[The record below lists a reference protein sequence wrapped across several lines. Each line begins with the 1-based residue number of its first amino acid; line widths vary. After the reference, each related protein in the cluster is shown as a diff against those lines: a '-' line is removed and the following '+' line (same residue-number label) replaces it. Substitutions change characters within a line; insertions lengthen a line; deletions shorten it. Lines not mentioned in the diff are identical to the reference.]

1 LKLREQFV
9 YGVLREYMLV
19 NSSSQPPSPRQIL
32 DMVLLKIE
40 GVITKEILKSILQ
53 VDQRVLMKRILSNL
67 SLMLGYYQTD

>member
-1 LKLREQFV
+1 
-9 YGVLREYMLV
+9 MLV

-32 DMVLLKIE
+32 DMVSEDRE

-53 VDQRVLMKRILSNL
+53 VDLKDYDEKNSSNL

>member
-1 LKLREQFV
+1 
-9 YGVLREYMLV
+9 MLV

-32 DMVLLKIE
+32 DMVSLEDRE

-53 VDQRVLMKRILSNL
+53 VDLKEYDEKNLSNL